1 MPKTLFY
8 PFLSL
13 SEDLKPLYITSNLI
27 IVRFGVRMATKKKTA
42 QRKISAKKPNKK
54 LARKIQRKPVKTK
67 KLAKAIA
74 RKAVLKA
81 VAKKKLTKLAKP
93 SKTQKKQS
101 NISKKAAKPIKMAA
115 RKPKIKEE
123 KEDIPQIL
131 KKYGEVNQEEVSRI
145 LSEAYTRHIIIEAA
159 GEHALEIV
167 RRFSN
172 NSSDEDISKKL
183 KIKISDVR
191 AALNKLHS
199 LGIVEYSRQKNSET
213 GWFHYF
219 WYLNVDKMNNW
230 INAKIE
236 EESHANDFKEG
247 EHYFCPRCGGASIY
261 EFASATDLG
270 FRCPTCTT
278 SLEFLSEE
286 KSKELFPV
294 RTFRKPTL

>member
-1 MPKTLFY
+1 
-8 PFLSL
+8 
-13 SEDLKPLYITSNLI
+13 
-27 IVRFGVRMATKKKTA
+27 MATKKKTA
-42 QRKISAKKPNKK
+42 QRKVSAKKPSRKTAKK
-54 LARKIQRKPVKTK
+54 PSRAIQRKPSKLK

-81 VAKKKLTKLAKP
+81 VAKKKFSKPPKSKKLQKI
-93 SKTQKKQS
+93 QKKQS
-101 NISKKAAKPIKMAA
+101 KSLSKISKKAAAPIKMAP

-131 KKYGEVNQEEVSRI
+131 KKYGEVNQGEVSRI
-145 LSEAYTRHIIIEAA
+145 LSEAYTRHIVIVAA

-167 RRFSN
+167 RRFTN

-230 INAKIE
+230 VNARIE
-236 EESHANDFKEG
+236 KESHANDFKEG
-247 EHYFCPRCGGASIY
+247 EHYFCPRCGGVSIY

-294 RTFRKPTL
+294 RPFRKPTL

>member
-1 MPKTLFY
+1 
-8 PFLSL
+8 
-13 SEDLKPLYITSNLI
+13 
-27 IVRFGVRMATKKKTA
+27 MAKKIKSA
-42 QRKISAKKPNKK
+42 QRKSVKISRKPSKRKKAKKSGRKAPSLK
-54 LARKIQRKPVKTK
+54 LKSKFRKV
-67 KLAKAIA
+67 AKAIA

-81 VAKKKLTKLAKP
+81 VAKKKLIKH
-93 SKTQKKQS
+93 SKIQKKQS
-101 NISKKAAKPIKMAA
+101 KALSKISKKAAKPIKMVA
-115 RKPKIKEE
+115 RRPKIKEE

-131 KKYGEVNQEEVSRI
+131 KKYAEVNQEDVSRI
-145 LSEAYTRHIIIEAA
+145 LSEAYTRHLIIEAA

-230 INAKIE
+230 VNARIE
-236 EESHANDFKEG
+236 KESHANDFKEG
-247 EHYFCPRCGGASIY
+247 EHYFCPRCGGVAIY
-261 EFASATDLG
+261 EFASATDMG

-294 RTFRKPTL
+294 RPFRKPTL

>member
-1 MPKTLFY
+1 
-8 PFLSL
+8 
-13 SEDLKPLYITSNLI
+13 
-27 IVRFGVRMATKKKTA
+27 MAVKKKTA
-42 QRKISAKKPNKK
+42 QRKVSAKKPIKK
-54 LARKIQRKPVKTK
+54 PARAAQRKPVKAK

-81 VAKKKLTKLAKP
+81 VAKKTLAKL
-93 SKTQKKQS
+93 SKSKKSLKIQKKQS
-101 NISKKAAKPIKMAA
+101 KKLLKKAAKPIKMAV

-131 KKYGEVNQEEVSRI
+131 KKYGEINQEEVGRI
-145 LSEAYTRHIIIEAA
+145 LADAYTRHIIIEAA

-167 RRFSN
+167 RRFTN
-172 NSSDEDISKKL
+172 NSSDEEISKKL

-219 WYLNVDKMNNW
+219 WYLNVEKMNNW
-230 INAKIE
+230 VNAKIE
-236 EESHANDFKEG
+236 AESHANDFKDG

-294 RTFRKPTL
+294 RAFRKPTL

>member
-1 MPKTLFY
+1 
-8 PFLSL
+8 
-13 SEDLKPLYITSNLI
+13 
-27 IVRFGVRMATKKKTA
+27 MAKKINSA
-42 QRKISAKKPNKK
+42 QRKTVKISKKPSK
-54 LARKIQRKPVKTK
+54 LKTARRSARKAPSLKLKSKFK
-67 KLAKAIA
+67 KVAKAIA

-81 VAKKKLTKLAKP
+81 VAKKKLAKH
-93 SKTQKKQS
+93 SKIQKKQS
-101 NISKKAAKPIKMAA
+101 KILLKKAVTPKKMAP
-115 RKPKIKEE
+115 RRPKIKEE
-123 KEDIPQIL
+123 KEDIPQII
-131 KKYGEVNQEEVSRI
+131 KNYADVNQREVSQI
-145 LSEAYTRHIIIEAA
+145 LSEAYSRHIIIEAA

-167 RRFSN
+167 RRFTN

-230 INAKIE
+230 VNARIE
-236 EESHANDFKEG
+236 QESHANDYKEG
-247 EHYFCPRCGGASIY
+247 EHYFCPRCGGASIF

-270 FRCPTCTT
+270 FRCPACTT
-278 SLEFLSEE
+278 PLEFLSEE

-294 RTFRKPTL
+294 RPFRKPTL